1 MSYRRRRS
9 GWRTRSQCHP
19 SPHHA
24 SYAAAAAVG
33 AAAFGTTAFR
43 APTTTTVMYRRRSRS
58 RHGCVRTADGGQSPD
73 ITAASAAV
81 ILPRPLTH
89 RRRRGRRIF
98 AATGRRNFAGTG
110 WATRSTPGCV
120 GGVVLLLSGSIGMS
134 RGEARSR
141 AWRVRR
147 RGWRGS

>member
-24 SYAAAAAVG
+24 SYAAAAVG
-33 AAAFGTTAFR
+33 AAAFGTTAFG
-43 APTTTTVMYRRRSRS
+43 APPTTTSMYRRRSRS
-58 RHGCVRTADGGQSPD
+58 RHGCMRTADGGQSPD
-73 ITAASAAV
+73 ITAASAAD
-81 ILPRPLTH
+81 ILLRPLTH
-89 RRRRGRRIF
+89 RRRCGRRTF
-98 AATGRRNFAGTG
+98 AATGRRNFVGTG

-120 GGVVLLLSGSIGMS
+120 GGVVLLLSGSNGMG

-147 RGWRGS
+147 RGWRGGS